1 MDNVQAWLEAFEECH
16 RHFEAMC
23 ARYETMKV
31 AIESPR
37 SAALDGMPRSGGNP
51 VDTIGNALA
60 RLDALRQQ
68 IEEVSKQEQQLYEE
82 RDEAIGK
89 ISGKKA
95 WMMQAVLRG
104 RYLDLLSWKEITCQL
119 FDTDENDLKFETK
132 LRMVHEYS
140 KKGREALDEILKDT
154 RH

>member
-1 MDNVQAWLEAFEECH
+1 MDDVQEWLEAFGECH

-23 ARYETMKV
+23 ARYETMKA
-31 AIESPR
+31 AIEAPR
-37 SAALDGMPRSGGNP
+37 STTLDGMPRSGGNP
-51 VDTIGNALA
+51 VDTIGNAVA

-68 IEEVSKQEQQLYEE
+68 IEKVSKEEALLYQE
-82 RDEAIGK
+82 RDYAIGK

-119 FDTDENDLKFETK
+119 FDIDEDDLKFETK
-132 LRMVHEYS
+132 LRMVHEYN
-140 KKGREALDEILKDT
+140 KKGREALEEILEDT
-154 RH
+154 